1 MVAHVDQAEIYLAET
16 CRLFVLIAL
25 LAAAIGKSA
34 NFRRFR
40 DSVDEAFP
48 ALGPGGAMS
57 IAAAILI
64 GEWSA
69 ALLMLAG
76 GASSRAGLLL
86 ASGLFVFLTAV
97 VALVL
102 AKGLSVRC
110 SCFGASQR
118 RISGYDLARNLLFIA
133 AAGFGLYGASVDGAA
148 GGFGG
153 LGLPVYVPM
162 AAVALMLFLLSI
174 GLREIVHILRIRAE
188 DL

>member
-1 MVAHVDQAEIYLAET
+1 MDPKIDLAEVYFAET

-25 LAAAIGKSA
+25 LAAAIGKTA

-40 DSVDEAFP
+40 DSLDDAFP
-48 ALGPGGAMS
+48 VLRRDGAMLV
-57 IAAAILI
+57 AAAILI

-76 GASSRAGLLL
+76 GASSRVGLLL

-97 VALVL
+97 VAMVL

-110 SCFGASQR
+110 NCFGASQR

-133 AAGFGLYGASVDGAA
+133 AACFGLCGASVNGVEGVI
-148 GGFGG
+148 GGFA
-153 LGLPVYVPM
+153 LPVYVPM
-162 AAVALMLFLLSI
+162 VAVALILFQLSI
-174 GLREIVHILRIRAE
+174 ALREIVHILRIRAE